1 MKIFYA
7 VQATGNGHISRA
19 SEILPYLQEYGEV
32 HVFLSGSNYGLK
44 TDLPVVYKS
53 KGISLFYDHST
64 GSIDIAKTIKSIS
77 PRKLLS
83 EARHLPLSQ
92 YDLIINDFEPL
103 TSLACKLKGIDC
115 IHFGHQASF
124 KSSKVPRPA
133 KRSAIGEWVLK
144 NYAYGTRSI
153 GLHFDN
159 YDEGIYSPII
169 KDTILQ
175 TEPVDKGYI
184 TVYLGQYADDVLIKQ
199 FHLIKGF
206 QFHLFTSAATQPIT
220 SENVKIFPIN
230 KKMFSQSMLESHGV
244 ITGGG
249 FETPAE
255 ALLLRKKLLVIPM
268 KGQYEQQCNAAAL
281 QQMGVMSIAEMD
293 DYFPVHFNKWM
304 HKDTLIDFKIHQ
316 NTEQIIQQLFIR
328 STEAKN
334 EKMNYDLR
342 RFTENQQLMILKDHL
357 SEGWNANAMS

>member
-19 SEILPYLQEYGEV
+19 SEILPYLQNYGEV
-32 HVFLSGSNYGLK
+32 DIFLSGSNYGLK
-44 TDLPVVYKS
+44 TDLPVAYRS

-64 GSIDIAKTIKSIS
+64 GSIDVAKTIRSIA

-83 EARHLPLSQ
+83 EARHLPLDQ
-92 YDLIINDFEPL
+92 YDIIINDFEPL
-103 TSLACKLKGIDC
+103 TSLSCKLKGIEC

-124 KSSKVPRPA
+124 KSKKVPRPTR
-133 KRSAIGEWVLK
+133 RSAIGEWVLK
-144 NYAYGTRSI
+144 NYAYGTRNI
-153 GLHFDN
+153 GLHFDS
-159 YDEGIYSPII
+159 YDKGIYSPII
-169 KDTILQ
+169 KRAIL
-175 TEPVDKGYI
+175 ESESVDKGHI

-199 FHLIKGF
+199 FHSIKGF
-206 QFHLFTSAATQPIT
+206 QFHLFSSTASQPVTSD
-220 SENVKIFPIN
+220 NVKIFPVN
-230 KKMFSQSMLESHGV
+230 KEMFSQSMLESHGV

-255 ALLLRKKLLVIPM
+255 ALLLKKKLMVIPM

-281 QQMGVMSIAEMD
+281 QKMGVMSIAEMD

-304 HKDTLIDFKIHQ
+304 HTNTLIDFKIHQ
-316 NTEQIIQQLFIR
+316 NTEQIIHELFIP

-334 EKMNYDLR
+334 ENVNFDLKR
-342 RFTENQQLMILKDHL
+342 LTENQQLMVLKDHL